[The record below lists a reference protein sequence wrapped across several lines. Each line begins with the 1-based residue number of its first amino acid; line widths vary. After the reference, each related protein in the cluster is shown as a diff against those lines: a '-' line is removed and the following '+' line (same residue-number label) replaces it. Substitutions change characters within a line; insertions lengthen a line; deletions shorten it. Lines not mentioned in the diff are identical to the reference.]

1 MLFFLEQKSIL
12 GDVEQL
18 SFTLQLHSSRS
29 LKISVQQWSLQSQ
42 TPMMSKC
49 SKLSKISVNNLL
61 PFLPSI
67 NLVHI
72 KKVQNWCRLGGAT
85 LRQRIHGIFKSVYS
99 KLDFLSS
106 SDTLFA
112 SLFIPALGL
121 PSCFIFTGPVACI
134 LCVCLI
140 PSPIILIKAAFS
152 FSSASVSLLAF
163 FWNLATISEDL
174 NLSWF
179 FTFA

>member
-1 MLFFLEQKSIL
+1 
-12 GDVEQL
+12 
-18 SFTLQLHSSRS
+18 
-29 LKISVQQWSLQSQ
+29 
-42 TPMMSKC
+42 MMSKC

-67 NLVHI
+67 NLVDI
-72 KKVQNWCRLGGAT
+72 KQVQNWCCVGGAT
-85 LRQRIHGIFKSVYS
+85 LRLSHPCWKGVSQQRIHSIFKSVYS

-112 SLFIPALGL
+112 SLFIRALGL
-121 PSCFIFTGPVACI
+121 PSCFIFTGPIACI

-163 FWNLATISEDL
+163 FWNLVTISEDL
-174 NLSWF
+174 NLS
-179 FTFA
+179 